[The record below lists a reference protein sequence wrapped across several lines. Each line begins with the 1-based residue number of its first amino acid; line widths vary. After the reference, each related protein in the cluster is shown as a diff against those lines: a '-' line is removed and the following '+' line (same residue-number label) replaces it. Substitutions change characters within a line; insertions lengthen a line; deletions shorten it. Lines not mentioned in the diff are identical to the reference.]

1 MRSVLPVLQ
10 SYFAIFVEYIILTVE
25 LFGVAVLIAAIL
37 RAVYELIRH
46 KGAVRLDLA
55 KGIGL
60 ALEIKMVGELL
71 RTVIVREIYE
81 LVTLGAV
88 ILLRAAIAILVYWE
102 IKNETETKNTRDPG
116 KAEDPQIETS

>member
-1 MRSVLPVLQ
+1 MGAILPTLQ
-10 SYFAIFVEYIILTVE
+10 NHFAIFVEYIILAVE
-25 LFGVAVLIAAIL
+25 LLGVAVLVAAIL

-102 IKNETETKNTRDPG
+102 IKNETETKNTREPG
-116 KAEDPQIETS
+116 KTQDSQMETS